1 METLMASVFLLD
13 SPILIDFLNGI
24 QEAKSL
30 IADLKP
36 KQTAISVITYTE
48 ILVGMDA
55 SLQKQ
60 AFDSM
65 MDSCLYFSIKKSTAQ
80 IAADLKREYR
90 WKLPDAYQAAIAVE
104 HKMTL
109 LTRNTKDFDPSVHK
123 FVKIPYKLG

>member
-48 ILVGMDA
+48 ILVGMDT